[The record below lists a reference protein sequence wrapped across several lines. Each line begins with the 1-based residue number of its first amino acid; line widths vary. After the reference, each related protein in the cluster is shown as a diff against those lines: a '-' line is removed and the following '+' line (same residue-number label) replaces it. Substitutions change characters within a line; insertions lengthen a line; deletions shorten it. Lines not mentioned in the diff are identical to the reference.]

1 MWLKLQT
8 RMVTSIPGFTR
19 SSLAC
24 QRKFN
29 SLIKQHKKDICAMR
43 ESGQAHYACKFFHSL
58 DRWWRIN
65 GTVMKHV
72 MKPVTGS
79 RNLNRHVRNSELPAT
94 NTKDEG
100 AKKDAVMKEEDGGE
114 EGKKNWVDS
123 EVGTLIDLRWDME
136 PGLVQ
141 NIYKSGMCPRAFK
154 GQKIDSYVLKNL
166 EMSQSLSTDSFI
178 LIAMDLEGG
187 LSDPHELEL

>member
-72 MKPVTGS
+72 TRSGNSP
-79 RNLNRHVRNSELPAT
+79 NRHVSNSELPAT
-94 NTKDEG
+94 NYKGEGTKEE
-100 AKKDAVMKEEDGGE
+100 AVGKEEDGGE

-141 NIYKSGMCPRAFK
+141 NIYKSGTCPRSFN
-154 GQKIDSYVLKNL
+154 GWENDSCFEEPRN
-166 EMSQSLSTDSFI
+166 I
-178 LIAMDLEGG
+178 
-187 LSDPHELEL
+187 PELVSERPPFNSNRS